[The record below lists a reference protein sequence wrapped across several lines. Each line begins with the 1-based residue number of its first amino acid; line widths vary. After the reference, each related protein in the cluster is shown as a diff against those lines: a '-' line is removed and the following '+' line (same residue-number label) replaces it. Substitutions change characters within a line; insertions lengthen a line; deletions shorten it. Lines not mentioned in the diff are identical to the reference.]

1 MDLSTT
7 SYESP
12 PGLEYLLQI
21 DHILIH
27 QQFEFVEAILGFE
40 TANQYKIKDKLG
52 QKVYY
57 AIEDSNFLTRNCCGD
72 NRPFSMRIIDNSGHE
87 VITLQRPLRCD
98 SCFCPCCLQKM
109 EVQAPP
115 GVPIGY
121 IIQTWHPCRPKFTV
135 QNEEKQ
141 DVLKIIGPIITCSFG
156 GNVDFEIKSLD
167 EAFVVGRISKHWSGF
182 LKEIL
187 TDVDSFG
194 IQFPLDLDVKI
205 KAVMLGACF
214 LIDFMFFESSRGQR
228 PKLRLW

>member
-1 MDLSTT
+1 
-7 SYESP
+7 
-12 PGLEYLLQI
+12 
-21 DHILIH
+21 
-27 QQFEFVEAILGFE
+27 
-40 TANQYKIKDKLG
+40 
-52 QKVYY
+52 
-57 AIEDSNFLTRNCCGD
+57 
-72 NRPFSMRIIDNSGHE
+72 MRILNNSGHE

-98 SCFCPCCLQKM
+98 SCLCPCCLQEM

-121 IIQTWHPCRPKFTV
+121 VIQNWHPCWPKFTV

-141 DVLKIIGPIITCSFG
+141 AVLKIIGPICTCNIG
-156 GNVDFEIKSLD
+156 GNVDFEITSPD
-167 EAFVVGRISKHWSGF
+167 EAFVVGRISKHWSGL

-214 LIDFMFFESSRGQR
+214 LIDFMFFESGRRQR
-228 PKLRLW
+228 PKLCLWY